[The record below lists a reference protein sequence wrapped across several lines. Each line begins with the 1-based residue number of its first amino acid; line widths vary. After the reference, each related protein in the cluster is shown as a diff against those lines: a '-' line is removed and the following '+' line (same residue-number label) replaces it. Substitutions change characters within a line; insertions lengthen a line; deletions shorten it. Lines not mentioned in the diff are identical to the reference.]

1 MKWNR
6 GDQVRRFWL
15 VSRFQSYFQKT
26 RAFIEEDNPSEKAAI
41 IEEGLNGIDID
52 DIGNLE
58 DSPRLVFVD
67 EECENLIVANNVGE
81 VARNINQKNKSDV
94 LHYSIDLH
102 YLKNAVGERIS
113 LITMWNIVNQLGKHD
128 FFCVSVVNNL
138 KDTTFF
144 LIEWVEIALTQFL
157 LGVTGIIQPCRI

>member
-1 MKWNR
+1 M
-6 GDQVRRFWL
+6 
-15 VSRFQSYFQKT
+15 
-26 RAFIEEDNPSEKAAI
+26 
-41 IEEGLNGIDID
+41 
-52 DIGNLE
+52 
-58 DSPRLVFVD
+58 FVD

-128 FFCVSVVNNL
+128 FFCV
-138 KDTTFF
+138 
-144 LIEWVEIALTQFL
+144 
-157 LGVTGIIQPCRI
+157 CRW